1 MRIENAQQGTV
12 RILRLEGDVDEE
24 GVNAL
29 RIELLHCIREG
40 QRNVVLNLSGVRLM
54 SYMGIGVLV
63 ERLRQ
68 LRTFGGDLKLTGV
81 SVYLERLF
89 RMVAVS
95 SLFEMHDSEN
105 QAVQA
110 FREAA

>member
-1 MRIENAQQGTV
+1 MRIDSVQQGTV
-12 RILRLEGDVDEE
+12 QILRLEGDVDEE
-24 GVNAL
+24 GVNVL
-29 RIELLHCIREG
+29 RTTLLHCIREG
-40 QRNVVLNLSGVRLM
+40 RRNVVLNLSGVRLM

-68 LRTFGGDLKLTGV
+68 LRAFGGDMKLTGV
-81 SVYLERLF
+81 TVYLERLF

-105 QAVQA
+105 QAVQV